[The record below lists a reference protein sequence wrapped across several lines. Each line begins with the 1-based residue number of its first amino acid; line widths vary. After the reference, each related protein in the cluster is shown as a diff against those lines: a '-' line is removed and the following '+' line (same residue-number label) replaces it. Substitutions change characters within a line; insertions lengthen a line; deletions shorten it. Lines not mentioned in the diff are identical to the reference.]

1 MNSTL
6 AIIVSVVG
14 CFTGSSGYITYRCYC
29 NAPQE
34 DTRTQLQRQE
44 TSKIEHVVQRQ
55 PTPPLEHILKEVVEN
70 MRDSN
75 DSKTDIDIKIHVQRH
90 KEKE

>member
-29 NAPQE
+29 NAPREERRDQ
-34 DTRTQLQRQE
+34 DS
-44 TSKIEHVVQRQ
+44 SKKEYIVQRQ
-55 PTPPLEHILKEVVEN
+55 PTPPLEHVLKEVVHN

-75 DSKTDIDIKIHVQRH
+75 DSQTDIDIKIHVQRH
-90 KEKE
+90 QEKE